1 MCTLRIGKNSEN
13 DKKLSILTTW
23 RLLYYLTDTLWSKDV
38 VEMERL
44 QRTWNCLTANIPLQ
58 FWQLKVNFYGFLC
71 LDFNGPKFNSV
82 CSDLGSRFRL
92 SVRALGS
99 GSRFGL
105 SVRALGSG
113 SRFKLSVQ
121 ALGSTSRF
129 RLSVR
134 ALRSGSRC
142 GLSVRALGAGSRC
155 GLSVRALSSFYELAL

>member
-13 DKKLSILTTW
+13 DEKLSILTTW

-82 CSDLGSRFRL
+82 CFDLGSRFRL

-99 GSRFGL
+99 GSRFGAVQAFGSGSRFNLAVQAFGQGSRCGL

-113 SRFKLSVQ
+113 SRF
-121 ALGSTSRF
+121 
-129 RLSVR
+129 
-134 ALRSGSRC
+134 
-142 GLSVRALGAGSRC
+142 GLSVL
-155 GLSVRALSSFYELAL
+155 ALSSFYELTL